1 MACIEDYI
9 AANKSRIDDLLGV
22 CDEED
27 NEFPSQVVTA
37 SSYFVVNQ
45 PLLQSEFTPCEVAAP
60 ITQNSVDINSDSEDE
75 SDSENEDL
83 HPVTATYTCPVDP
96 IRHLGDMCLQ
106 YLRLIKSN
114 TSTTKPA
121 VTGEDDAEKS
131 SANSSA
137 ASKLR
142 DKLRSQIG
150 IKRPRNDD
158 NHCLPCS
165 SVAAINGGA
174 VRITFL
180 GTGSA
185 TPSKNRCNSC
195 VMLEYEDN
203 IILLDAGEG
212 AASQLYYNVSGD
224 QTQYDSLLSKI
235 SIIWLSHH
243 HADHICGFPLLL
255 QQIHRAT
262 SEQKETRKKII
273 IIGSNIVVQ
282 YYEFVVAVT
291 GLDDM
296 VEFRVIADN
305 NTALDVSSIPFLTSL
320 ISIPVYHCMDSYGI
334 ILQLSNGCK
343 VVYSGDCRPSKSIIC
358 AGYQCDVLIH
368 EATFDDTLGKDAIA
382 KKHCTTTEAL
392 DVGKEMAAKHVIL
405 THFSQRYSV
414 MMNANNIASHD
425 VKYNG
430 RKADYPPYAIAYDFL
445 NVVYPNG
452 IELLPLETSKCSLI
466 MS

>member
-1 MACIEDYI
+1 MGAC
-9 AANKSRIDDLLGV
+9 N
-22 CDEED
+22 EED
-27 NEFPSQVVTA
+27 KEVPSQVVTA
-37 SSYFVVNQ
+37 TSYFVVNK
-45 PLLQSEFTPCEVAAP
+45 PLLQFEFTPCVIAVP
-60 ITQNSVDINSDSEDE
+60 ILHNSIDMSSDSEDE
-75 SDSENEDL
+75 SDSDNEHL
-83 HPVTATYTCPVDP
+83 NIITTTYTCPVDP
-96 IRHLGDMCLQ
+96 IRHLGDTCLQ

-114 TSTTKPA
+114 TAVTKPT
-121 VTGEDDAEKS
+121 VIGKDDAEKS
-131 SANSSA
+131 SANNSA
-137 ASKLR
+137 AMNLR

-165 SVAAINGGA
+165 TVADMNGGS
-174 VRITFL
+174 VSITFL

-195 VMLEYEDN
+195 VMLQYEDN
-203 IILLDAGEG
+203 IILLDVGEG
-212 AASQLYYNVSGD
+212 AASQLYYNVSGN
-224 QTQYDSLLSKI
+224 QTQYDNLLSKI

-243 HADHICGFPLLL
+243 HADHICGLPLLL
-255 QQIHRAT
+255 QQINRAT
-262 SEQKETRKKII
+262 YENKTTRKKII
-273 IIGSNIVVQ
+273 IIGSSIVVQ

-305 NTALDVSSIPFLTSL
+305 NTALDVTSISFVTNL

-358 AGYQCDVLIH
+358 AGYKCDVLIH

-392 DVGKEMAAKHVIL
+392 DVGKQMAAKHVIL

-414 MMNANNIASHD
+414 MMNAGNIASYD
-425 VKYNG
+425 VKNNI
-430 RKADYPPYAIAYDFL
+430 RKADYPPFAIAYDFL

-452 IELLPLETSKCSLI
+452 IDLLPLETSKCSLI